1 MLNMVYDAHVY
12 SYRVSAELYMTI
24 ELKRVS
30 EGIQYIKQIDIY
42 NRNCH
47 QKKSSTSFSGLFRKD
62 P

>member
-1 MLNMVYDAHVY
+1 MHVY

-30 EGIQYIKQIDIY
+30 EGIQYLKQIDIY
-42 NRNCH
+42 NRNFH
-47 QKKSSTSFSGLFRKD
+47 QKKSSTSFSGLFLKD